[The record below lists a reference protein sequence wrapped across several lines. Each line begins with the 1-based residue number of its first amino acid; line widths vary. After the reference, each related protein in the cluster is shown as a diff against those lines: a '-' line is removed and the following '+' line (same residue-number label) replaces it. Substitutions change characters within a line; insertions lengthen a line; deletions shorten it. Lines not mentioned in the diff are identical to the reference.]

1 MITKRGAIPLV
12 LVVAGLG
19 LLPATTQGSVPA
31 PATSAES
38 ASQQAALDENWR
50 RPELEDTIYFELP
63 NGRVVLELAP
73 DFAPRHSA
81 QIRRLV
87 RAGFFDGGRVVRSQ
101 DNYVAQWGI
110 RPPREGEQFPEWVTG
125 GLAAEFDRAAGDLP
139 WAPLPDADT
148 YAPEVGFT
156 RGFPSARTSSSG
168 RAWVVHCYGV
178 VGVARDTEPGTGNA
192 SQLYA
197 VTGQAP
203 RHLDRN
209 LTMVGRVIHGME
221 RLTTLPRGTE
231 ALGFYATDEEMVPI
245 RAARV
250 AADVPEAERTTVEVM
265 RTDTEAF
272 REFVAARRQ
281 RTETFF
287 VQSPS
292 AIDVCNLR
300 LPSRL
305 ATP

>member
-110 RPPREGEQFPEWVTG
+110 RPPREGEQFPAWVTG

-139 WAPLPDADT
+139 FAPLPDADT
-148 YAPEVGFT
+148 YAEEVGFV
-156 RGFPSARTSSSG
+156 RGLPAARTSSTG